1 MPNNKQIITKTVN
14 KISIITLNNPEKR
27 NVLTISMLEEI
38 TKCLEELKIKDE
50 VRCVIFKGEGGNTF
64 SSGYDISAIKNDD
77 MMREF
82 GSGHPLEDC
91 FNAIENFPYPVIAMI
106 NGHVFGAGLELA
118 VTCDIRICA
127 DHIKIGMP
135 PAKLGVV
142 YSYSGTKKF
151 LNLIGTS
158 NSRELFLTGRPI
170 HADRAL
176 KMGLVNHTVDHF
188 KLYKFTMDMAEEIS
202 ENAPLS
208 LKTMKEL
215 FNIWQRNQTICKEDE
230 ELIKSHFKKVQES
243 HDYKEGQKAFQ
254 EKRKP
259 VFKGS

>member
-1 MPNNKQIITKTVN
+1 MTQQELIQTKLIDNICII
-14 KISIITLNNPEKR
+14 SLNNPGKR
-27 NVLTISMLEEI
+27 NVLTVGMLIEI
-38 TKCLEELKIKDE
+38 TSLLKHLAEEDII
-50 VRCVIFKGEGGNTF
+50 RCIIIKGEGDKAF

-82 GSGHPLEDC
+82 GTGHPLEDC
-91 FNAIENFPYPVIAMI
+91 FNAIESFPYPVIAMI

-127 DHIKIGMP
+127 DHVKIGMP

-151 LNLIGTS
+151 LNLIGAA
-158 NSRELFLTGRPI
+158 NSRELFLTGNPI
-170 HADRAL
+170 HADRAE
-176 KMGLVNHTVDHF
+176 KMGLVNHTVDSL
-188 KLYKFTMDMAEEIS
+188 KLYQFTMEMAEEIS

-208 LKTMKEL
+208 LKTMKQL
-215 FNIWQRNQTICKEDE
+215 FNIWQRNQTICQEDE
-230 ELIKSHFKKVQES
+230 ELIKSYFKDVQES
-243 HDYKEGQKAFQ
+243 DDYKEGQKAFK

-259 VFKGS
+259 LFKGK

>member
-1 MPNNKQIITKTVN
+1 MSQQELIQTKLLDNICII
-14 KISIITLNNPEKR
+14 SLNNPEKR
-27 NVLTISMLEEI
+27 NVLTVGMLNEI
-38 TKCLEELKIKDE
+38 TSLLKHLTEEDIT
-50 VRCVIFKGEGGNTF
+50 RCIIIKGEGDKAF

-82 GSGHPLEDC
+82 GTGHPLEDC
-91 FNAIENFPYPVIAMI
+91 FNAIESFPYPVIAMI

-127 DHIKIGMP
+127 DHVKIGMP

-151 LNLIGTS
+151 LNLIGTA
-158 NSRELFLTGRPI
+158 NSRELFLTGNYI
-170 HADRAL
+170 NADRAK
-176 KMGLVNHTVDHF
+176 KMGLVNHTVDSL
-188 KLYKFTMDMAEEIS
+188 KLYQFTMEMAEDIS

-208 LKTMKEL
+208 LKTMKQM
-215 FNIWQRNQTICKEDE
+215 FNIWQRNQTICQEDE
-230 ELIKSHFKKVQES
+230 ELIKSYFKDVQES
-243 HDYKEGQKAFQ
+243 DDYKEGQKAFK

-259 VFKGS
+259 LFKGK